1 MLRFI
6 SEAAAA
12 TGANSNAEM
21 AKSAGGVLAIA
32 GLGLLVVFAVLVL
45 LMGVIKLMGV
55 FLKEKAAPAEAA
67 PAAEAP
73 AAPVAEAPGSCGEVK
88 LFDVP
93 DKTAAML
100 MAITADKLGEPLNT
114 LRFISIKE
122 VK

>member
-1 MLRFI
+1 MMRFI
-6 SEAAAA
+6 SEAATA

-55 FLKEKAAPAEAA
+55 FLKDKAKPAEAA
-67 PAAEAP
+67 PAVEAP